1 MFVDAFVQHALAENS
16 DRHVLETHEHGQG
29 HQFVVGIFNFGALRF
44 VTFLYVLVTWPWEY
58 NITGWTPLY
67 LYDST
72 STYYIY
78 IHMYSFSLKRVIFR
92 ANHLMSGG
100 YF

>member
-16 DRHVLETHEHGQG
+16 DRHVLEKDEHGQG
-29 HQFVVGIFNFGALRF
+29 HQFVVGIFSFGALRF
-44 VTFLYVLVTWPWEY
+44 VTYVLVTWPSEY
-58 NITGWTPLY
+58 NITGWTPLH
-67 LYDST
+67 L
-72 STYYIY
+72 YIY
-78 IHMYSFSLKRVIFR
+78 TQCIYGSFSLKRLIFR